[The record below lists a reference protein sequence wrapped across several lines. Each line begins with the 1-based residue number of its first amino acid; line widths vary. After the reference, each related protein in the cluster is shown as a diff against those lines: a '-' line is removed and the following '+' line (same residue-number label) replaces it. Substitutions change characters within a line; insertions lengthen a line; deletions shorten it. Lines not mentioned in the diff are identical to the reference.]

1 MTDRLLRLSS
11 SARGGTEEL
20 FRRLVES
27 VVDYAIFMLDP
38 TGRVAT
44 WNVGAQRI
52 KGYSADEI
60 IGAHFSRFYP
70 QEDIDAGKC
79 EMELAVASEVGRYED
94 LGWRLRKDG
103 SRFWANVVI
112 TAVRDDAGE
121 LIGFSKVPRDV
132 TERLLAQEEQ
142 AARVAAEQ
150 ANRAKDAFLAMLG
163 HELRNPMAPI
173 LTALQLMKLKG
184 DDRSA
189 REQEVI
195 ERQVRHLMHLVD
207 DLLDIARVTRGGLAL
222 KRHRHDLRGIVA
234 RAIEV
239 VSPLLEQRR
248 HHFELET
255 SDRPVVVDG
264 DDARLVQVFSNL
276 LNNAA
281 KYTEQGGKL
290 VVRLR
295 EENRVAVV
303 EIHDNGIGIDPR
315 ALPRIFDLFVRG
327 EGEPHRLTGG
337 LGLGLAL
344 VRALVDMH
352 GGAVEATSP
361 GLGHGSVFTVR
372 LPLVDTA
379 RPDTPVAE
387 VAVEQARRPQ
397 RVLVVDDNEDAR
409 VLLMEALETVGHEVR
424 GAADPAE
431 ALAAVDGFAPDIA
444 LLDIGLPVMD
454 GYELA
459 ERLREKLGAGT
470 PHFVALTGYG
480 RDNDRARSAQA
491 GFAKHLVKPVDLA
504 GLLATVTDLSGPRGA
519 ETDRPT
525 D

>member
-1 MTDRLLRLSS
+1 MTDRLVRVASH
-11 SARGGTEEL
+11 ARDGGSEEL
-20 FRRLVES
+20 FRRLVEG

-38 TGRVAT
+38 MGRVAT
-44 WNVGAQRI
+44 WNIGAERI
-52 KGYSADEI
+52 KGYRADEI
-60 IGAHFSRFYP
+60 IGQHFSRFYP
-70 QEDIDAGKC
+70 QVDIDAGKC
-79 EMELAVASEVGRYED
+79 EMELAVASEVGRFED
-94 LGWRLRKDG
+94 EGWRLRKDG
-103 SRFWANVVI
+103 SRFWANVII
-112 TAVRDDAGE
+112 TAVRDDAGD
-121 LIGFSKVPRDV
+121 LIGFSKVTRDL
-132 TERLLAQEEQ
+132 TERMYAQEEQ
-142 AARVAAEQ
+142 AARLAAEQ

-184 DDRSA
+184 DDRST

-222 KRHRHDLRGIVA
+222 KRHPHDLRTIVG

-248 HHFELET
+248 HHLHLDT
-255 SDRPVVVDG
+255 PDRPLVVDG

-276 LNNAA
+276 VNNAA
-281 KYTEQGGKL
+281 KYTEPGGNITL
-290 VVRLR
+290 RLH

-303 EIHDNGIGIDPR
+303 EVRDSGIGIDPG

-327 EGEPHRLTGG
+327 EGEPHKLTGG

-352 GGAVEATSP
+352 GGTVEATSP
-361 GLGHGSVFTVR
+361 GVGHGTVFTVR
-372 LPLVDTA
+372 LPIVDAA
-379 RPDTPVAE
+379 RPDTLVTE
-387 VAVEQARRPQ
+387 SSVELAHRPQ
-397 RVLVVDDNEDAR
+397 RILVVDDNEDAR
-409 VLLMEALETVGHEVR
+409 VLLMEGLEAVGHEVR
-424 GAADPAE
+424 GAGDPVE
-431 ALAAVDGFAPDIA
+431 ALAVVDEFAPDIA

-459 ERLREKLGAGT
+459 ERLREKLGAAT
-470 PHFVALTGYG
+470 PKFVALTGYG

-504 GLLATVTDLSGPRGA
+504 GLLATVSDLSSPRDG
-519 ETDRPT
+519 D
-525 D
+525 